1 MKMIEI
7 LFEKFGYTRIK
18 DAHRTIEFYKQKY
31 LHLVDEIFNTK
42 NEYMIVA
49 DYTKERFIVRRII
62 PGAVVSIHIKEFPF
76 GEDREYAWLCANE
89 LLEELEKDV

>member
-76 GEDREYAWLCANE
+76 GDDRDYALLCAKE
-89 LLEELEKDV
+89 LLDELKKEI

>member
-49 DYTKERFIVRRII
+49 DYPKKCFIVRRII

-76 GEDREYAWLCANE
+76 GDDRDYALLCAKE
-89 LLEELEKDV
+89 LLDELKKEI

>member
-1 MKMIEI
+1 MKLIDK

-18 DAHRTIEFYKQKY
+18 DAHRTIEFFQKKYSY
-31 LHLVDEIFNTK
+31 LVEGIFNTK
-42 NEYMIVA
+42 NKYIIDA
-49 DYTKERFIVRRII
+49 DYPKKCFIVRRII

-76 GEDREYAWLCANE
+76 GDDREYAWLCANE

>member
-1 MKMIEI
+1 MIEI

-31 LHLVDEIFNTK
+31 SYLVEGIFNTK
-42 NEYMIVA
+42 NKYIIDA
-49 DYTKERFIVRRII
+49 DYPKERFIVRRII

-76 GEDREYAWLCANE
+76 GDDREYAWLCANE